1 MFQRILVPVDL
12 SDRNDRAVATA
23 AALAL
28 DHAGTVCLFHVIET
42 LIGLDPED
50 EAEFFRQL
58 EERARAIL
66 ERHGERLQA
75 AGVDWT
81 SEVVYGSRAREIVR
95 KAADME
101 ADLVVMTSHAV
112 DPDDP
117 KAGWGTLS
125 YQVAVLTDRPVLL
138 LK

>member
-1 MFQRILVPVDL
+1 MFRRILVPVDL
-12 SDRNDRAVATA
+12 SDRNDRAVAVA
-23 AALAL
+23 AQLARSA
-28 DHAGTVCLFHVIET
+28 AGSVRLFHVIET
-42 LIGLDPED
+42 LIGLDPDD

-58 EERARAIL
+58 EERAKTIL
-66 ERHGERLQA
+66 ERHGARLTD
-75 AGVDWT
+75 AGVDWC

-95 KAADME
+95 KARDME

-112 DPDDP
+112 DPADSE
-117 KAGWGTLS
+117 AGWGTLS